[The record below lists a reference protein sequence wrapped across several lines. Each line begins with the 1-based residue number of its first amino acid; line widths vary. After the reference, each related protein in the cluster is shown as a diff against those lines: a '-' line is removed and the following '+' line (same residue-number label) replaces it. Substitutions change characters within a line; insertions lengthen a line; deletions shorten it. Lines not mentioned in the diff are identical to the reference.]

1 MSELDLLNALQAT
14 EQLAEY
20 LRKLLTEKGL

>member
-1 MSELDLLNALQAT
+1 MTERDLLNALHSA
-14 EQLAEY
+14 EALAEY